1 MAVRKRAIKRKKQK
15 TYFGFDDS
23 EGKKQSKQTDRTTL
37 TRVLKAI
44 SLLCVLAVAG
54 VFLFLSERY
63 LKSASPNGTGPLVLL
78 NVPKWV
84 NAELRDKIL
93 TAASGDRFKLD
104 EQTAHLVA
112 QKLAS
117 IVWLDD
123 VQVQITHDSVGVN
136 ARWRKPLALITRNFE
151 RFYIDAELVVLDYVD
166 VPELPV
172 VRIRGIF
179 LSTMLQLGKILQEE
193 DLAAAIAV
201 LILLDRMDKD
211 LVPDRPLL
219 REIESIDVSN
229 FKGRENSSAP
239 HIVLYAKDQTQ
250 IIWGA
255 EIGAWARHLEAKDE
269 EKLAKLYTYYEQN
282 GTLMGG
288 ARYINLR
295 DPQDK
300 VPMPTDRF

>member
-1 MAVRKRAIKRKKQK
+1 MAVRKREIKRKKQK
-15 TYFGFDDS
+15 TYFGFDGS
-23 EGKKQSKQTDRTTL
+23 AGRKQTERTDHTAL
-37 TRVLKAI
+37 KRVLKAV
-44 SLLCVLAVAG
+44 SVLCVLAVAG
-54 VFLFLSERY
+54 ILLFFSERY
-63 LKSASPNGTGPLVLL
+63 LKSASPIGTGPLVLL
-78 NVPKWV
+78 NVPEWV
-84 NAELRDKIL
+84 NAELRAKIL
-93 TAASGDRFKLD
+93 AAASSDSFRLD

-112 QKLAS
+112 QKLKSVA
-117 IVWLDD
+117 WLDD
-123 VQVQITHDSVGVN
+123 VQVQIDHDSVGVN

-172 VRIRGIF
+172 VRIKGVF
-179 LSTMLQLGKILQEE
+179 LSSIPQPGQKLQEE
-193 DLAAAIAV
+193 DLVAAIAV
-201 LILLDRMDKD
+201 LTLLDRMDKD

-229 FKGRENSSAP
+229 FKGRDNSSAP

>member
-1 MAVRKRAIKRKKQK
+1 MAIRKKTRRK
-15 TYFGFDDS
+15 KLKSYFTLS
-23 EGKKQSKQTDRTTL
+23 NSAEKRQSKDTDS
-37 TRVLKAI
+37 KAFKRI
-44 SLLCVLAVAG
+44 FKAVSIICVLAAAV
-54 VFLFLSERY
+54 VLLFLSERY
-63 LKSASPNGTGPLVLL
+63 LKSVRPIETGPLVLL
-78 NVPKWV
+78 NMPKWV
-84 NAELRDKIL
+84 SAELKTRII
-93 TAASGDRFKLD
+93 TAAGGDRFKLN

-112 QKLAS
+112 QNLKS
-117 IVWLDD
+117 ITWLDD
-123 VQVQITHDSVGVN
+123 VEVQITHNNVSVN
-136 ARWRKPLALITRNFE
+136 AHWRKPLALITKNFE
-151 RFYIDAELVVLDYVD
+151 SYYIDTELVVLNYIDL
-166 VPELPV
+166 PELPV
-172 VRIRGIF
+172 VRIKGAF
-179 LSTMLQLGKILQEE
+179 LSTIPQPGKKLQQDE

-201 LILLDRMDKD
+201 LTLLDRMDRD

-219 REIESIDVSN
+219 GEIESIDVSN
-229 FKGRENSSAP
+229 FKGRENSSSP

-295 DPQDK
+295 DPHDK